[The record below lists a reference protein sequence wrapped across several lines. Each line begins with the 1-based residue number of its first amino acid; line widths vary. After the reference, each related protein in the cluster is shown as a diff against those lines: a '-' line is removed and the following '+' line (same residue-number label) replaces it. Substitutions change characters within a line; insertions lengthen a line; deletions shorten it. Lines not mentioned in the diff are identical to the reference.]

1 MQFGRVTLFPRET
14 ADQLRREVLS
24 ICQDYIRQILSCVR
38 EMTLMASNFSSID
51 ELDKMDEHLLL
62 VRKYKDQGR
71 EYRRILMQ
79 ELAESGM
86 LLMGRDDIIR
96 LAIELGEI
104 ARYSESAAFMIS
116 YITERKLDVSD
127 ELRKC
132 IFDLAKNSLK
142 TVTGLRQA
150 IMSLMYSRTGALEMR
165 SNVEA
170 AEFTVDELYR
180 DIGLKILD
188 SKIDLRV
195 VLILRDIV
203 DLIEEIADRAE
214 DAMDLTTILALSL

>member
-1 MQFGRVTLFPRET
+1 MMV
-14 ADQLRREVLS
+14 
-24 ICQDYIRQILSCVR
+24 
-38 EMTLMASNFSSID
+38 SNFADRD

-71 EYRRILMQ
+71 AYRRALMQ
-79 ELAESGM
+79 ELAEGGM
-86 LLMGRDDIIR
+86 LLIGRDDMIR

-104 ARYSESAAFMIS
+104 ARYSESAAFMIT
-116 YITERKLDVSD
+116 YITERKLDVTD
-127 ELRKC
+127 ELRKY

-150 IMSLMYSRTGALEMR
+150 IMSLMYSRTGPLEMR
-165 SNVEA
+165 NNIEA
-170 AEFTVDELYR
+170 AEFTVDELHR
-180 DIGLKILD
+180 DVGLKILD
-188 SKIDLRV
+188 SKIDLRI
-195 VLILRDIV
+195 VLILRDII

>member
-1 MQFGRVTLFPRET
+1 
-14 ADQLRREVLS
+14 
-24 ICQDYIRQILSCVR
+24 
-38 EMTLMASNFSSID
+38 MASNFANRD
-51 ELDKMDEHLLL
+51 ELDKMEEHLLL
-62 VRKYKDQGR
+62 IRKHKDQGR
-71 EYRRILMQ
+71 EYKRMLMQ

-86 LLMGRDDIIR
+86 LMIGRDDMIR
-96 LAIELGEI
+96 LAIELSEI
-104 ARYSESAAFMIS
+104 ARYSESAAFMIT
-116 YITERKLDVSD
+116 YITDRKLDITD

-150 IMSLMYSRTGALEMR
+150 IMSLMYSRTGPLEMR

-188 SKIDLRV
+188 SNIDLRV
-195 VLILRDIV
+195 ALILRDII

-214 DAMDLTTILALSL
+214 NAMDLTTILALSL